1 MTVPRRPTFAS
12 QDWILEQQLR
22 AEMEAE
28 AWRRLR
34 EVATVPE
41 LLPGAVLTTIADD
54 SQPDYHHTGS
64 TILKALVRFGLATI
78 AAYVAWIAAIDFGAG
93 EFEAWLIVIGFFVIT
108 LALTLLVPGLVQML
122 ADILWWVLIVAAV
135 LGVLWVL
142 VQTQA

>member
-64 TILKALVRFGLATI
+64 AILKGLVRFALAAI
-78 AAYVAWIAAIDFGAG
+78 AGYVAWIAAIDLGLG
-93 EFEAWLIVIGFFVIT
+93 EFEAWLIVIGVSVIF
-108 LALTLLVPGLVQML
+108 LAFTLLLPALVHML
-122 ADILWWVLIVAAV
+122 SEILRWTLVVAAV
-135 LGVLWVL
+135 LGVLWLL
-142 VQTQA
+142 VQVQG

>member
-64 TILKALVRFGLATI
+64 AILKALVRFGFAAI
-78 AAYVAWIAAIDFGAG
+78 AAYVAWIAAIDLGAG

-108 LALTLLVPGLVQML
+108 LALTLLVPALVDML
-122 ADILWWVLIVAAV
+122 ADILGWTLIVAAV
-135 LGVLWVL
+135 LGVLWML
-142 VQTQA
+142 VQVLA